1 LPCPCPAAE
10 TDIPLWPAGLLYQ
23 QMMAEPLSRVAACAP
38 ANEEEKG
45 RINTEQADLLGFPH
59 DQWRKNSQW

>member
-1 LPCPCPAAE
+1 
-10 TDIPLWPAGLLYQ
+10 
-23 QMMAEPLSRVAACAP
+23 MMAEPLSRVAACAP